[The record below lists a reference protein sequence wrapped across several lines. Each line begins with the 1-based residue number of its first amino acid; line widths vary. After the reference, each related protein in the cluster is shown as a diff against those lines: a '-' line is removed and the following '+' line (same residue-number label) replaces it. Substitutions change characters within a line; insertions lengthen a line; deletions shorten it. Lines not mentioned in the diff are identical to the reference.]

1 MQLFKVAQCCH
12 VAGCHLKA
20 RASAHVEAKSAAEI
34 AKGVRSSMLWMIG
47 FDLFP
52 CCGFDAT
59 MVFTL
64 DLHAKFVA
72 LY

>member
-1 MQLFKVAQCCH
+1 MLPVATQSH
-12 VAGCHLKA
+12 

-52 CCGFDAT
+52 RCGFDAT